1 MHYVWMRLSRRAS
14 WHQGYIEPL
23 VMNIAMGA
31 FSQITPLLELE
42 AFFFILR
49 FLVVN

>member
-1 MHYVWMRLSRRAS
+1 MCGRGFERRAS

-23 VMNIAMGA
+23 VMNIATGA
-31 FSQITPLLELE
+31 LSQGTPLLEVE
-42 AFFFILR
+42 AFSLILR